1 MLTIWSNDLL
11 HNMQISPTW
20 TREKELQAQFIGL
33 QQRYEERPETKS
45 SEIIPYDLGMKLK
58 LVLLSVLEASLRNC
72 RDRRWKMFRCAVMLH
87 GFMNL
92 LSSRVTNSCAY
103 ILLHLFYRILYLWV
117 CSPSFY
123 QARYLLLLL
132 KGLSV

>member
-1 MLTIWSNDLL
+1 
-11 HNMQISPTW
+11 MQISPTW

-72 RDRRWKMFRCAVMLH
+72 RDRR
-87 GFMNL
+87 
-92 LSSRVTNSCAY
+92 
-103 ILLHLFYRILYLWV
+103 
-117 CSPSFY
+117 
-123 QARYLLLLL
+123 
-132 KGLSV
+132 